1 MKPKA
6 CKLWPFKVLSKPKF
20 GYANEA
26 VYYYGGDKL
35 FIYADSMCSGLRYGK
50 PTREFTNYTLK
61 EFVEIALGRCSD
73 QSKTTA
79 NIRFLHPYARLR
91 I

>member
-26 VYYYGGDKL
+26 VYYYGENKF
-35 FIYADSMCSGLRYGK
+35 FIYADVACSGVRYGR
-50 PTREFTNYTLK
+50 PTPEFTNYTLK
-61 EFVEIALGRCSD
+61 EFTEIALGLRRN
-73 QSKTTA
+73 QFKTTA
-79 NIRFLHPYARLR
+79 KIGFLNHYARLR